1 LTESKALLNSVHITS
16 VCIFFL
22 NPFITI
28 DDNSRRLESGML
40 KESFQIV
47 GKTDDEID
55 KLKSLRI
62 SLDRVDAQNLSTH
75 PGIPSG
81 PGE

>member
-1 LTESKALLNSVHITS
+1 MI
-16 VCIFFL
+16 
-22 NPFITI
+22 
-28 DDNSRRLESGML
+28 

-47 GKTDDEID
+47 GKTEDEID

-62 SLDRVDAQNLSTH
+62 GLHMVDAQNLSTH
-75 PGIPSG
+75 PGSPSG

>member
-1 LTESKALLNSVHITS
+1 MRSNVLGIADNLEISLKFWTLTFAP
-16 VCIFFL
+16 FL
-22 NPFITI
+22 W
-28 DDNSRRLESGML
+28 SGII

-55 KLKSLRI
+55 KWKSLRMGLQI
-62 SLDRVDAQNLSTH
+62 VRAQNLRTH
-75 PGIPSG
+75 PGSPSG

>member
-1 LTESKALLNSVHITS
+1 LW
-16 VCIFFL
+16 
-22 NPFITI
+22 
-28 DDNSRRLESGML
+28 SGII

-55 KLKSLRI
+55 KLKSLRMGLQI
-62 SLDRVDAQNLSTH
+62 VRAQNLRTH
-75 PGIPSG
+75 PGSPSG

>member
-1 LTESKALLNSVHITS
+1 MI
-16 VCIFFL
+16 
-22 NPFITI
+22 
-28 DDNSRRLESGML
+28 

-62 SLDRVDAQNLSTH
+62 GLHMVDAQNLSTH
-75 PGIPSG
+75 PGSPSG

>member
-1 LTESKALLNSVHITS
+1 MI
-16 VCIFFL
+16 
-22 NPFITI
+22 
-28 DDNSRRLESGML
+28 
-40 KESFQIV
+40 KESFQIL

-62 SLDRVDAQNLSTH
+62 GLHMVAAQNLSTH
-75 PGIPSG
+75 PGSPSG

>member
-1 LTESKALLNSVHITS
+1 MT
-16 VCIFFL
+16 
-22 NPFITI
+22 
-28 DDNSRRLESGML
+28 

-55 KLKSLRI
+55 KLKNLRI
-62 SLDRVDAQNLSTH
+62 GLHMVDAQNLNTH
-75 PGIPSG
+75 PGSPSG

>member
-1 LTESKALLNSVHITS
+1 MI
-16 VCIFFL
+16 
-22 NPFITI
+22 
-28 DDNSRRLESGML
+28 

-62 SLDRVDAQNLSTH
+62 GLHMVDAQNFKKLLLATTKNN
-75 PGIPSG
+75 GTQ
-81 PGE
+81 ELKKW

>member
-1 LTESKALLNSVHITS
+1 MI
-16 VCIFFL
+16 
-22 NPFITI
+22 
-28 DDNSRRLESGML
+28 

-62 SLDRVDAQNLSTH
+62 GLHRVDA
-75 PGIPSG
+75 
-81 PGE
+81 